1 VSKAPFS
8 AHVLVTR
15 VVDGDTCVVEA
26 DVGYSIRLADVEY
39 RLARINCP
47 EVHGATKDAGD
58 AATAFTMAWV
68 LLHSG
73 HTLAPYP
80 LFATTSRT
88 DDWRRYIA
96 EVVCPVDGANLSSD
110 LLAAGHAV
118 PWP

>member
-1 VSKAPFS
+1 VNAPYS
-8 AHVLVTR
+8 VHVVVTR
-15 VVDGDTCVVEA
+15 VVDGDTMYVEA
-26 DVGYSIRLADVEY
+26 DLGMHVRLADVEY

-47 EVHGATKDAGD
+47 EVRGPTKDAGD

-73 HTLAPYP
+73 HTLAPFP

-88 DDWRRYIA
+88 DDWKRYIA
-96 EVVCPVDGANLSSD
+96 EVTCPVDGANLSND
-110 LLAAGHAV
+110 LMAAGHAV